1 MAVIAIHKNNTYT
14 STELFQ
20 WDKHRILEIYGLN
33 FGKAPEIHFT
43 NDKTSRAIVKQSTP
57 GDDGS
62 YNVQIPNALLE
73 EAKDIT
79 IYVCGHNG
87 DEFISYYSM
96 SIKVKAR
103 NKPEDYIAED
113 DEKIYSYIALEYLV
127 KNTIIAL
134 KEDNV
139 KFHDDIIAE
148 VEALNAQTKIEV
160 QSIVDNATIANAD
173 TVDGYHAEDFVFN
186 AKSGTT
192 IFNADGSITV
202 SYRDG
207 SRETTVFN
215 PDGSITRT
223 ISTKDNGEKTERTVF
238 NLDGSISVSVE

>member
-1 MAVIAIHKNNTYT
+1 MAVIAIRKNNTYT

-20 WDKHRILEIYGLN
+20 WDTNRLLEIYGLN
-33 FGKAPEIHFT
+33 FDKAPEIHFT
-43 NDKTSRAIVKQSTP
+43 NDKTSRAIVKQSMP

-62 YNVQIPNALLE
+62 YNVKIPNALLE

-79 IYVCGHNG
+79 IYICGHNG

-127 KNTIIAL
+127 KNTIISL

-139 KFHDDIIAE
+139 KFHDDMIAE
-148 VEALNAQTKIEV
+148 IQALNAQNIKDV
-160 QSIVDNATIANAD
+160 RNIVDNATIANAD

-186 AKSGTT
+186 AKPSTT
-192 IFNADGSITV
+192 IFNSDGSITV

-207 SRETTVFN
+207 SRETTVIN
-215 PDGSITRT
+215 SDGSITRT
-223 ISTKDNGEKTERTVF
+223 ITTKDIGTKTETTIF
-238 NLDGSISVSVE
+238 NSDGSITIGVE

>member
-1 MAVIAIHKNNTYT
+1 MAVIAIRKNNTYT
-14 STELFQ
+14 STELYQ
-20 WDKHRILEIYGLN
+20 WDKHRLLEIYGLN
-33 FGKAPEIHFT
+33 FSKAPEIHFT

-62 YNVQIPNALLE
+62 YKVLIPNSLLQ

-79 IYVCGHNG
+79 LYVCSHNG
-87 DEFISYYSM
+87 DEFISHYSM

-103 NKPEDYIAED
+103 NKPEDYIAEN

-127 KNTIIAL
+127 NNTIIAL
-134 KEDNV
+134 KEENAR
-139 KFHDDIIAE
+139 FHDEIIAE
-148 VEALNAQTKIEV
+148 VKALNAQTKAEL
-160 QSIVDNATIANAD
+160 QDIVDNATIANAD
-173 TVDGYHAEDFVFN
+173 TVDGYNAEDFVFN
-186 AKSGTT
+186 AKPSTT

-202 SYRDG
+202 NYRDG

-223 ISTKDNGEKTERTVF
+223 ITTKDIGIKTETTIF
-238 NLDGSISVSVE
+238 NSDGSISIGVE